1 MSAIFDYIGQ
11 NPGLF
16 LAASLLLML
25 AALIFITTF
34 FVQMTIGRKRAISDR
49 MTLLLE
55 TADTPKFEDIE
66 VVTEDTDQNSNG
78 KSPWI
83 VALQKYL
90 LTAGG
95 TVALR
100 TAIPLALS
108 ASLFMFFILSWF
120 FEFSAPISVILAI
133 IVFFFTFRNAIIAK
147 RVRRKLAFLDNLPD
161 AIELIIRAAQAGIPI
176 SEAIATAGNEINE
189 PVRSEFA
196 RISNKIRLGVD
207 MKDAMNEAADR
218 IQLPDFDFFV
228 VALLVQRE
236 TGGQLAETLQNLAT
250 ILRRRKE
257 MRMKIKA
264 LTAEGRMSSKV
275 VSALPFVT
283 SVLITL
289 LSPEYMKPLFYDANG
304 RHYLLIA
311 IVILSFGM
319 FVIGKITQGES

>member
-1 MSAIFDYIGQ
+1 MSGISDYIQQ

-16 LAASLLLML
+16 LAASFLLML
-25 AALIFITTF
+25 AALIFIGTF
-34 FVQMTIGRKRAISDR
+34 FHQMTIGRKRALSER
-49 MTLLLE
+49 MNLLLE
-55 TADTPKFEDIE
+55 AADAPKFEDVDIISDE
-66 VVTEDTDQNSNG
+66 TDQNVNG

-83 VALQKYL
+83 IALQKYL

-108 ASLFMFFILSWF
+108 VAFLIFFASYWF
-120 FEFSAPISVILAI
+120 FEFSIPISMIFSF

-283 SVLITL
+283 SIFITL

-311 IVILSFGM
+311 VVILSLGL
-319 FVIGKITQGES
+319 FVIGKITQGEA